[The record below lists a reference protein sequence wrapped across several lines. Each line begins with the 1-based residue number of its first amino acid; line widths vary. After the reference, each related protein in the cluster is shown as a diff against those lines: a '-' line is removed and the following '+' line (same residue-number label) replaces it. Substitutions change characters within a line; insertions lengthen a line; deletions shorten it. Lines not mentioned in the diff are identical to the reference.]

1 MADICE
7 KTDGKESIRTIFWRR
22 AVTSLEGQII
32 IAVSDIKLFKLGD
45 LEGVEKAPIEMLKE
59 FIETGKIE
67 KLKFY
72 RELGGYSWPYPR
84 QKGTRIRILLRKG
97 VVHCEVKTLEQ

>member
-1 MADICE
+1 MADIYE
-7 KTDGKESIRTIFWRR
+7 KSDGKESIRTIFWRR

-32 IAVSDIKLFKLGD
+32 TAVSDIKLFKLGD

-72 RELGGYSWPYPR
+72 RELGR
-84 QKGTRIRILLRKG
+84 
-97 VVHCEVKTLEQ
+97 